1 MSMTLYDAAKMM
13 QNPFGSA
20 LIEQVATSDE
30 LFYFLPFVPKA
41 GEGFS
46 YQREVSPGSFN
57 FIAPGGAVA
66 NSTGTSETITVTK
79 AEATE
84 DFWIDNFAEDNQIA
98 ADGLMPS
105 ERQTLM
111 KLKAAGRGIAQKV
124 IVGTRIDGITI
135 ADFSVAAYVTALVA
149 ASPYIRD
156 REEHGTIKYTHTGTL
171 VQFRAPGDK
180 DFGPAVTAASDGNYT
195 LVSSSPSKWITV
207 TLDVSGAAADQQEPI
222 YFTSSTNA
230 FPGLTEHVSSGQT
243 RSSTGSNG
251 DAISFEILDELIDSV
266 KNVDNPVFIMHS
278 SVLRKIN
285 TLTRA
290 LGAVEPPF
298 VLEGTSGPGGRP
310 RQVPSYNGIPILRN
324 DWIPTNE
331 SKGSGTTLSSVY
343 LANLGEDAGVY
354 MGALGGQSLQ
364 VSADPRDAT
373 VLGFRMRDL
382 GQHQSNSQ
390 MGKRLSW
397 YGGLACGSDLSL
409 AVAREIVTG
418 L

>member
-1 MSMTLYDAAKMM
+1 MSMTLYDAAKML
-13 QNPFGSA
+13 QNPFGST
-20 LIEQVATSDE
+20 LIETVATSDD

-41 GEGFS
+41 GESFS
-46 YQREVSPGSFN
+46 YPREISPGAFN
-57 FIAPGGAVA
+57 FITPGGAVA
-66 NSTGTSETITVTK
+66 NSTGTIERISVTK

-84 DFWIDNFAEDNQIA
+84 DFWIDNFAEDNQMEQG
-98 ADGLMPS
+98 GLMPS

-124 IVGTRIDGITI
+124 ITGTRVDGITI
-135 ADFSVAAYVTALVA
+135 ANFSIGPYVTALVA

-156 REEHGTIKYTHTGTL
+156 REEAGTIKYTNAGTL
-171 VQFRAPGDK
+171 IQFRAPGDK
-180 DFGPAVTAASDGNYT
+180 EFGAAVTAAGDGDYT
-195 LVSSSPSKWITV
+195 LYSSSPSKWITV
-207 TLDVSGAAADQQEPI
+207 TLDVSGAAADQEEPI
-222 YFTSSTNA
+222 YFTTSTNA
-230 FPGLTEHVSSGQT
+230 FPGLTEHVSAGQT
-243 RSSTGSNG
+243 RLSTGTDG
-251 DAISFEILDELIDSV
+251 DAISFEILDELMDSV
-266 KNVDNPVFIMHS
+266 KNYDNPVWIMHS

-290 LGAVEPPF
+290 LGAVEPNF
-298 VLEGTSGPGGRP
+298 VLEGTMGPGGRP

-331 SKGSGTTLSSVY
+331 AKGSGSTLSSVY

-364 VSADPRDAT
+364 VSADPRDAN

-382 GQHQSNSQ
+382 GQHQTNSQ